1 MNKTNLGLFAIL
13 AIGMLTALT
22 ATTLTIATPVFAS
35 KKHCEDNGDNNCNS
49 THNTQ
54 KIKAKNECEIE
65 NKNKDHSSHNDNLN
79 GLLCLQQNAN
89 LRDSALINSSV
100 FGSPLDEAPL
110 P

>member
-1 MNKTNLGLFAIL
+1 MNKTNIGLFAIL

-22 ATTLTIATPVFAS
+22 ATTLTLATPVFAS

-65 NKNKDHSSHNDNLN
+65 NYNKDHSKDNSN
-79 GLLCLQQNAN
+79 ENALACISQDAN
-89 LRDSALINSSV
+89 VRDTVLVNSSI
-100 FGSPLDEAPL
+100 FGDPFTQ
-110 P
+110 

>member
-65 NKNKDHSSHNDNLN
+65 NKNKDHSKDNSNENALA
-79 GLLCLQQNAN
+79 CISQNAN
-89 LRDSALINSSV
+89 VRDAVLVNSSI
-100 FGSPLDEAPL
+100 FGDPFTQ
-110 P
+110 

>member
-22 ATTLTIATPVFAS
+22 ATTIAFATPVFAS

-54 KIKAKNECEIE
+54 KIKVKNECEIE
-65 NKNKDHSSHNDNLN
+65 NYNKDHSKDNSNENALA
-79 GLLCLQQNAN
+79 CISQNAN
-89 LRDSALINSSV
+89 VRDAVLVNSSI
-100 FGSPLDEAPL
+100 FGDPFTQ
-110 P
+110 

>member
-54 KIKAKNECEIE
+54 KIKSKNKCEIE
-65 NKNKDHSSHNDNLN
+65 NKNKDHSHDNENDN
-79 GLLCLQQNAN
+79 GLVCASQNAN
-89 LRDSALINSSV
+89 LRDSVLVNSSV
-100 FGSPLDEAPL
+100 FGDPFTT
-110 P
+110 